1 MFGRPKARKLKDQAA
16 AAVSKG
22 KYKKALEAYLELE
35 RIESSGDWSRRV
47 GEVYKNLDQA
57 GDAVA
62 AYSRAVDRYAEAGF
76 LVKALA
82 VCNMILRI
90 DPAHTDAQRRLV
102 ALNAARGIHIQT
114 QADDTVEV
122 NPSVA
127 SAAAPEPPPVDAK
140 PRTRTLPSGA
150 AIEEISLARSV
161 PGSVSVPDLAA
172 GEDSTDKAFEIPIEL
187 DFDED
192 REVESDSQEAREAL
206 EETPLFSELPP
217 PVLHALIP
225 KVRLVELEAGDVLFK
240 QGDAG
245 SELFVVAE
253 GEVAVV
259 DEGPPRVHLTK
270 LGEGEFFGEV
280 SLVTSQPRNAT
291 IEATETTEVLGISR
305 EVVSDLVE
313 QEPAVLKVMLR
324 FLRDRLINNLVRSN
338 SLFQPFAAGER
349 ESLASKFRFLEV

>member
-1 MFGRPKARKLKDQAA
+1 
-16 AAVSKG
+16 
-22 KYKKALEAYLELE
+22 
-35 RIESSGDWSRRV
+35 
-47 GEVYKNLDQA
+47 
-57 GDAVA
+57 
-62 AYSRAVDRYAEAGF
+62 
-76 LVKALA
+76 
-82 VCNMILRI
+82 
-90 DPAHTDAQRRLV
+90 
-102 ALNAARGIHIQT
+102 
-114 QADDTVEV
+114 
-122 NPSVA
+122 
-127 SAAAPEPPPVDAK
+127 VDAK

-349 ESLASKFRFLEV
+349 ESLASKFRFLEVEAGTVMIMQGHQSRGLYVLLAGSAEVVRHDDGDTRRLATLGPGELAGEMSLLANSEAIATVKTTAKTRALEMSSSTFREVIMTHPQVLMYVSEIAEERQRAFEQIVNGVAEYQSSKIELV